1 MRELIAEL
9 VDLGALFPDH
19 YTWATGVQS
28 HDDLARL
35 AFYNDVRNSGVAEA
49 RFEILAQELVLFE
62 ELRQLATRVVLRA
75 PVLRDAESES
85 DWIDLLS
92 H

>member
-1 MRELIAEL
+1 MER
-9 VDLGALFPDH
+9 
-19 YTWATGVQS
+19 

-35 AFYNDVRNSGVAEA
+35 ALDDDVRDRRVAEA
-49 RFEILAQELVLFE
+49 RLEVLAQQLVLFE
-62 ELRQLATRVVLRA
+62 KLRQLATRVVLRA